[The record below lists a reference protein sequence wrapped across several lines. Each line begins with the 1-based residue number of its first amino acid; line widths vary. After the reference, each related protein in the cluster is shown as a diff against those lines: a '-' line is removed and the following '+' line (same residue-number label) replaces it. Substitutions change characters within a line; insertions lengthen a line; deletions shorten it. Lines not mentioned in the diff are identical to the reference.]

1 MIQADGIWQSDQKEE
16 AAKYGSVPGDVRYID
31 QNKDGKIN
39 DEDRV
44 FVGSYYPNFYGSMTN
59 DFAYKN
65 FDLSVFMTFE
75 QGRDIYNGNNY
86 ILLSGAGVDNNRI
99 EMLERWTPSNP
110 SNKYPRA
117 SATLKKQIEYYDQ

>member
-99 EMLERWTPSNP
+99 EMLERWIPILVINIRELLLPQKT
-110 SNKYPRA
+110 
-117 SATLKKQIEYYDQ
+117 D